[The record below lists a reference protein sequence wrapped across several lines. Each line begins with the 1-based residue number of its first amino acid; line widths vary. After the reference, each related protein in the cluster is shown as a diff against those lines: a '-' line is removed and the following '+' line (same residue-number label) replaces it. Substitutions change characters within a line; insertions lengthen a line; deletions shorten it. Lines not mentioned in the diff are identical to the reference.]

1 MIVNAILFK
10 YSYRLIPE
18 KPRKAIEIR
27 PVKSILIPTPLR
39 VGGTLEYLILF
50 LIVARETIAKKKPN
64 PDPNPYTVASARL
77 YSLSTRNKE
86 QPNME
91 QFTVIKGRNIPR
103 L

>member
-1 MIVNAILFK
+1 M
-10 YSYRLIPE
+10 
-18 KPRKAIEIR
+18 
-27 PVKSILIPTPLR
+27 PTPFR
-39 VGGTLEYLILF
+39 VEGTLEYLILF

-64 PDPNPYTVASARL
+64 PDPNPYTVASVKS